1 MTAQSPVHTLSR
13 SNSTP
18 TEGLGVVDD
27 IYRNAVDISNG
38 DFASVQ
44 AMIDNARSGMMCL
57 AADPVDFFGQMAVS
71 FILEHVDPLN
81 NMLNDFTGDSAEV
94 FGMSDSWQSIADSLA
109 SVADEIDTTSSSAM
123 SDMAGQAV
131 DAYLHRQ
138 EVVSSA
144 MRAVSENASSFS
156 TTLNDA
162 ANIVDAIHDI
172 VRDAIAD
179 VVATCISGVFWSCVT
194 AGVASPVEGA
204 KVSGKV
210 TSWVVTIAQ
219 IGQALIQL
227 LQSIQRVFDNL
238 DSIQTGLTNEV
249 KVIGANCTMPAGGCC
264 GATASTA
271 DLSSPLTGN
280 SGVTSNGQTGGTNV
294 YANNGGTAVGGD
306 NNGVINNGGTINN
319 DNSTTTVDVDV
330 NPTFTHQGDGSS
342 DSKTDDKSGSQHGHS
357 DAKPDKSGSQH
368 GHSDAKPDKSGSQHG
383 HSDAKPDKSGSQ
395 HGHSDAKPDKSGSQH
410 GHSDAKPDKSGSQHG
425 HSDTKPD
432 KSGSQ
437 HGHNDAKPDKSGSQH
452 GHNDAKPDKNEQGH
466 SGNGTGH
473 HEKTNPGHSST
484 SGNQGNKTNP
494 VTTGTSGTTHKRTEP
509 PIPQPPKPEPP
520 IPQPPKATPNTHPSN
535 PGGFGGS
542 RPHSKTPKIRVR

>member
-1 MTAQSPVHTLSR
+1 MTAQSPVHTSSR
-13 SNSTP
+13 SNSTA

-194 AGVASPVEGA
+194 AGVASPVEGV

-219 IGQALIQL
+219 IGQALVQL

-280 SGVTSNGQTGGTNV
+280 SGMTSNGQTGGTNV

-330 NPTFTHQGDGSS
+330 NPTFTHQGDGSG

-425 HSDTKPD
+425 H
-432 KSGSQ
+432 
-437 HGHNDAKPDKSGSQH
+437 
-452 GHNDAKPDKNEQGH
+452 NDAKPDKNEQGH

-473 HEKTNPGHSST
+473 QEKTNPGHSST

-542 RPHSKTPKIRVR
+542 RPHIRTRKIKGK

>member
-1 MTAQSPVHTLSR
+1 MTLP
-13 SNSTP
+13 
-18 TEGLGVVDD
+18 
-27 IYRNAVDISNG
+27 
-38 DFASVQ
+38 
-44 AMIDNARSGMMCL
+44 
-57 AADPVDFFGQMAVS
+57 
-71 FILEHVDPLN
+71 
-81 NMLNDFTGDSAEV
+81 LNDFTGDSAEV

-219 IGQALIQL
+219 IGQALVQL

-330 NPTFTHQGDGSS
+330 DPTFTHQGDGSG

-383 HSDAKPDKSGSQ
+383 HSDAKPDK
-395 HGHSDAKPDKSGSQH
+395 
-410 GHSDAKPDKSGSQHG
+410 
-425 HSDTKPD
+425 
-432 KSGSQ
+432 
-437 HGHNDAKPDKSGSQH
+437 
-452 GHNDAKPDKNEQGH
+452 NEQGH

-473 HEKTNPGHSST
+473 QEKTNPGHSST

-542 RPHSKTPKIRVR
+542 RPHIRTRKIKGK

>member
-219 IGQALIQL
+219 IGQALVQL

-330 NPTFTHQGDGSS
+330 NPTFTHQGDGSG
-342 DSKTDDKSGSQHGHS
+342 DSKTDDKSGSHGHS
-357 DAKPDKSGSQH
+357 
-368 GHSDAKPDKSGSQHG
+368 
-383 HSDAKPDKSGSQ
+383 
-395 HGHSDAKPDKSGSQH
+395 
-410 GHSDAKPDKSGSQHG
+410 
-425 HSDTKPD
+425 
-432 KSGSQ
+432 
-437 HGHNDAKPDKSGSQH
+437 DAKPDKSGSQH

-473 HEKTNPGHSST
+473 REKTNPGHSST

-494 VTTGTSGTTHKRTEP
+494 VTTGTSGTAHKRT
-509 PIPQPPKPEPP
+509 EPP

-542 RPHSKTPKIRVR
+542 RSHSKTPKIRVR